1 MSLAPTAHGT
11 LGLSPDESSEKR
23 PHLGSSKGRYRGKKT
38 ALESARRGLHHLW
51 LGEVG
56 GSRVNAQHLIIWFPS
71 L

>member
-1 MSLAPTAHGT
+1 MSPPPTARGT
-11 LGLSPDESSEKR
+11 VGLSLDGSPEKR
-23 PHLGSSKGRYRGKKT
+23 PHLGSFQGRYGGKKT

-56 GSRVNAQHLIIWFPS
+56 GRLVNAQHLIIWFPS